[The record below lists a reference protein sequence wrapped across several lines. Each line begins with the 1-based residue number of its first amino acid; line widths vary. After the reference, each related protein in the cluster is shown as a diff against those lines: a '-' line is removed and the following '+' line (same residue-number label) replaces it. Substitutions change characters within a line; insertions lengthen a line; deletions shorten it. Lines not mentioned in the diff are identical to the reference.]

1 MRRYL
6 LLLSLALI
14 ACTSQNAP
22 TPGEDALAQLPA
34 LTLQWSFPDHKVTG
48 YTTLLGNLLL
58 GGRQVTAIDT
68 RTHQLAF
75 KLPLDTDNLRTNYA
89 ALGDHLI
96 ALTGRNADTLT
107 VLDRSGQTL
116 NTVAVPGGTRQS
128 FKQLGPFVA
137 GASLYV
143 VSGAR
148 LYRYRTAD
156 LLRPDAQPVW
166 VRKYPGFGLASL
178 IVKDEDHLFVSTN
191 AADVSHELIALNSQG
206 ETRWSLE
213 VAPATIQG
221 SAALILGLYKN
232 LIIAQAGVAGLQA
245 YDADT
250 GEKAWKKFPDINV
263 CPGGQANTAF
273 RMSVA
278 DDRVFI
284 GPWGGTCILA
294 YHAATGELAWVFD
307 APNHVT
313 FDTTPLDVNGVVY
326 ASNSRLWALDAETG
340 KALAVGRENLSDNL
354 GAPLSYDPAGR
365 QVLHWGAAGVHAY
378 QPLR

>member
-6 LLLSLALI
+6 LLLSLALT

>member
-6 LLLSLALI
+6 LLLSLALT

-22 TPGEDALAQLPA
+22 TPGEDAMAQLPA

-48 YTTLLGNLLL
+48 YTTLLGTLLL

-75 KLPLDTDNLRTNYA
+75 KLPLDTENLRTNYA
-89 ALGDHLI
+89 TLDDKLI
-96 ALTGRNADTLT
+96 ALNGKNADVLT
-107 VLDRSGQTL
+107 VFDRSGQIL

-128 FKQLGPFVA
+128 LGQLGPFVA
-137 GASLYV
+137 GSSLYV

-166 VRKYPGFGLASL
+166 VRNYPGFRLASL
-178 IVKDEDHLFVSTN
+178 IVRDEDRLFVSTS
-191 AADVSHELIALNSQG
+191 ADTSHQLIALNSQG
-206 ETRWSLE
+206 ETRWAVDVSPKTLQNTG
-213 VAPATIQG
+213 AF
-221 SAALILGLYKN
+221 ALSLYKN

-354 GAPLSYDPAGR
+354 GAPLSYDPVGR